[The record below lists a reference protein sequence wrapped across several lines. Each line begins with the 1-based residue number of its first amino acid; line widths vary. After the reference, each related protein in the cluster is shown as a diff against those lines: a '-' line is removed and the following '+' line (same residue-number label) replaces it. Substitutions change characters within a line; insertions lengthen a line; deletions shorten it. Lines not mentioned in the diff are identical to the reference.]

1 MIGRVAVMK
10 MGPNNVSVIIWAIS
24 EFFNFFLLFFF
35 WILTNVYRIYI
46 L

>member
-1 MIGRVAVMK
+1 MIGRAAVMK
-10 MGPNNVSVIIWAIS
+10 MGPNNASVVIWAIS
-24 EFFNFFLLFFF
+24 EFFYFFSSFFF